1 MIPPCHALLVQ
12 YPRILPCCTLPTQD
26 SNLPIPCSRLI
37 PPCHVCPLPTPSLC
51 HVPPLQRQAED
62 VVTVASKFKQRYE
75 CRLPPA
81 AIRRQPNPEEEAQLY
96 NGSGVAELLR
106 PMGAA
111 PCLVKTKDWWT
122 YEFCYGKH
130 IQQYHMEESEIKG
143 DILFLGYYQ
152 SAFDWDDETAK
163 ASKQHRLKRYH
174 SQSYVNGSR
183 CDLTG
188 RAREAEVRFL
198 CEEGAGDYIARVD
211 EPQSCSYVLTVHTTR
226 ICHHPFLRP
235 PAGAAPQP
243 ILCQPALSPAQYV
256 EYVRAQ
262 VSDTKRKVEEIS
274 EELKTLDTR
283 LWSERDAETPAQPP
297 EGTPVAHGEAVP
309 GDEPDPAKEAAFWE
323 RVREVTEKAGSQ
335 QDSTRAEDPSPK
347 ATSGQAADTR
357 KKIHFKV
364 IRSPGDLLQF
374 IEELKE
380 STKKAKEKASEEEE
394 EAAAVVKAP
403 PDPPV
408 PEEPPAG
415 ERERLEEEEED
426 EEEDGDLLGGFEK
439 ELEAV
444 LLPREQMAQLKEEVK
459 TEMEKEFDN
468 IINEVED
475 ELETEG
481 LKGEFDRNQASKSL
495 ASTLNRLMDK
505 LDGGG
510 PSPGGEKEEE
520 EGTGRKASPSPP
532 ADGRVRVRVS
542 RIGPSNTHQRD
553 PPRREMARDNPQL
566 HHIESEVRELLAKEG
581 LRAEGE
587 DAGEARALYERVRI
601 LCWVM
606 TGPGTLETKARH
618 VRATWARHC
627 NVALFMS
634 SEPDERFPAIGLPV
648 REGRHQLYW
657 KTIRAFQYVYRHHLD
672 RADWFLKADD
682 DTFVVVANLR
692 WLLAGHPPDRP
703 IYFGK
708 RFKPFA
714 KQGYMSGGAGY
725 VLSKEALRRFV
736 TAFASGTCTH
746 TSAVEDLAMGQ
757 CLEKV
762 GVEAGDSR
770 DTWGRETFHPF
781 PPESH
786 LTDKFSQS
794 FWYRSYCYYPIV
806 ESIKNTNRG
815 AAVAGDAGAEP
826 GPTGTRSPG

>member
-1 MIPPCHALLVQ
+1 MAARRGPGPGPALLVVLAVLGPGRPLRGVRAALNLQ
-12 YPRILPCCTLPTQD
+12 ELSELKYGLEILAEPVLAG
-26 SNLPIPCSRLI
+26 
-37 PPCHVCPLPTPSLC
+37 
-51 HVPPLQRQAED
+51 QRQGD

-81 AIRRQPNPEEEAQLY
+81 AVRRQPNPEEEAQLY

-297 EGTPVAHGEAVP
+297 EGAPAAHGDAVP

-323 RVREVTEKAGSQ
+323 RVREVTEKAGGQ

-347 ATSGQAADTR
+347 ATGGQVADTR

-520 EGTGRKASPSPP
+520 EGTGRKAGSSPP

-542 RIGPSNTHQRD
+542 RIGPGSTHQRD

-581 LRAEGE
+581 LRAEGKIEIKIVTTGGGDE
-587 DAGEARALYERVRI
+587 DDAHWLSEEDTKNLKEIFFNILIQGTEEAQKERRRQQALEDNY
-601 LCWVM
+601 
-606 TGPGTLETKARH
+606 
-618 VRATWARHC
+618 
-627 NVALFMS
+627 
-634 SEPDERFPAIGLPV
+634 
-648 REGRHQLYW
+648 
-657 KTIRAFQYVYRHHLD
+657 
-672 RADWFLKADD
+672 
-682 DTFVVVANLR
+682 
-692 WLLAGHPPDRP
+692 
-703 IYFGK
+703 
-708 RFKPFA
+708 
-714 KQGYMSGGAGY
+714 
-725 VLSKEALRRFV
+725 RFV
-736 TAFASGTCTH
+736 WGGRD
-746 TSAVEDLAMGQ
+746 EPQ
-757 CLEKV
+757 PP
-762 GVEAGDSR
+762 GDSE
-770 DTWGRETFHPF
+770 DPDF
-781 PPESH
+781 
-786 LTDKFSQS
+786 
-794 FWYRSYCYYPIV
+794 
-806 ESIKNTNRG
+806 
-815 AAVAGDAGAEP
+815 
-826 GPTGTRSPG
+826 

>member
-1 MIPPCHALLVQ
+1 
-12 YPRILPCCTLPTQD
+12 
-26 SNLPIPCSRLI
+26 
-37 PPCHVCPLPTPSLC
+37 
-51 HVPPLQRQAED
+51 QRQAED

-81 AIRRQPNPEEEAQLY
+81 AVRRQPDPEEEAQLY

-130 IQQYHMEESEIKG
+130 IQQYHVEESEIKG

-235 PAGAAPQP
+235 PAGATPQP

-262 VSDTKRKVEEIS
+262 VCEYRGDPPAVGGGDPGTGVTRVPSVPPADTKRKVEEIS

-297 EGTPVAHGEAVP
+297 EGAPAAHSDGTVRVP
-309 GDEPDPAKEAAFWE
+309 
-323 RVREVTEKAGSQ
+323 S
-335 QDSTRAEDPSPK
+335 SPRPPPRPH
-347 ATSGQAADTR
+347 DMR

-364 IRSPGDLLQF
+364 IRNPGDLLQF

-394 EAAAVVKAP
+394 EEAAVAVPKAP
-403 PDPPV
+403 PDPPL
-408 PEEPPAG
+408 PEEPPAA
-415 ERERLEEEEED
+415 ERERPEEEEED

-505 LDGGG
+505 LDGG
-510 PSPGGEKEEE
+510 PSPAGEKEEE
-520 EGTGRKASPSPP
+520 EGAGRKANPGSP

-542 RIGPSNTHQRD
+542 RIGPSSARQRD
-553 PPRREMARDNPQL
+553 PPQREMGRDNPQL

-581 LRAEGE
+581 LRAEG
-587 DAGEARALYERVRI
+587 RV
-601 LCWVM
+601 
-606 TGPGTLETKARH
+606 
-618 VRATWARHC
+618 
-627 NVALFMS
+627 
-634 SEPDERFPAIGLPV
+634 
-648 REGRHQLYW
+648 
-657 KTIRAFQYVYRHHLD
+657 
-672 RADWFLKADD
+672 
-682 DTFVVVANLR
+682 
-692 WLLAGHPPDRP
+692 
-703 IYFGK
+703 
-708 RFKPFA
+708 
-714 KQGYMSGGAGY
+714 
-725 VLSKEALRRFV
+725 
-736 TAFASGTCTH
+736 
-746 TSAVEDLAMGQ
+746 
-757 CLEKV
+757 
-762 GVEAGDSR
+762 
-770 DTWGRETFHPF
+770 
-781 PPESH
+781 
-786 LTDKFSQS
+786 
-794 FWYRSYCYYPIV
+794 
-806 ESIKNTNRG
+806 
-815 AAVAGDAGAEP
+815 
-826 GPTGTRSPG
+826 

>member
-1 MIPPCHALLVQ
+1 LVVLAVLGPGRPLRGARAALNLQ
-12 YPRILPCCTLPTQD
+12 ELSELKYGLEILAEPVLAG
-26 SNLPIPCSRLI
+26 
-37 PPCHVCPLPTPSLC
+37 
-51 HVPPLQRQAED
+51 QRQAED

-81 AIRRQPNPEEEAQLY
+81 AVRRQPDPEEEAQLY

-106 PMGAA
+106 PMGTA

-130 IQQYHMEESEIKG
+130 IQQYHVEESEIKG
-143 DILFLGYYQ
+143 DVLFLGYYQ

-283 LWSERDAETPAQPP
+283 LWSESDAETPAQPR
-297 EGTPVAHGEAVP
+297 EGAPATHG
-309 GDEPDPAKEAAFWE
+309 
-323 RVREVTEKAGSQ
+323 
-335 QDSTRAEDPSPK
+335 DSTTRPAARWLVSPQGVASSGRSVSPRVCCGPLLSPSFPPVCF
-347 ATSGQAADTR
+347 GGRLVDTR

-394 EAAAVVKAP
+394 EAVAKAP

-415 ERERLEEEEED
+415 ERERPEEEEED
-426 EEEDGDLLGGFEK
+426 EEEDRDLLGGFEK

-495 ASTLNRLMDK
+495 ASTLNRLMDR

-510 PSPGGEKEEE
+510 PGPAGEKEEE
-520 EGTGRKASPSPP
+520 EGAGRKASPDPP

-542 RIGPSNTHQRD
+542 RIGPGSTRQRE
-553 PPRREMARDNPQL
+553 PPRREMGRDNHQL
-566 HHIESEVRELLAKEG
+566 HHIESEVRDLLAKEG
-581 LRAEGE
+581 LRAEGKIEIKIVTTGRGDE
-587 DAGEARALYERVRI
+587 DDAHWLSEEDTKNLQEIFFNILIQGTEEAQKERRRQQALEDNY
-601 LCWVM
+601 
-606 TGPGTLETKARH
+606 
-618 VRATWARHC
+618 
-627 NVALFMS
+627 
-634 SEPDERFPAIGLPV
+634 RFV
-648 REGRHQLYW
+648 W
-657 KTIRAFQYVYRHHLD
+657 
-672 RADWFLKADD
+672 
-682 DTFVVVANLR
+682 
-692 WLLAGHPPDRP
+692 
-703 IYFGK
+703 
-708 RFKPFA
+708 
-714 KQGYMSGGAGY
+714 GGARD
-725 VLSKEALRRFV
+725 EP
-736 TAFASGTCTH
+736 
-746 TSAVEDLAMGQ
+746 Q
-757 CLEKV
+757 PP
-762 GVEAGDSR
+762 GDSE
-770 DTWGRETFHPF
+770 DPDF
-781 PPESH
+781 
-786 LTDKFSQS
+786 
-794 FWYRSYCYYPIV
+794 
-806 ESIKNTNRG
+806 
-815 AAVAGDAGAEP
+815 
-826 GPTGTRSPG
+826 

>member
-1 MIPPCHALLVQ
+1 
-12 YPRILPCCTLPTQD
+12 
-26 SNLPIPCSRLI
+26 
-37 PPCHVCPLPTPSLC
+37 
-51 HVPPLQRQAED
+51 QRQAED

-81 AIRRQPNPEEEAQLY
+81 AMRPPPDPEEDAQLY

-130 IQQYHMEESEIKG
+130 IQQYHVEESEIKG
-143 DILFLGYYQ
+143 DVLFLGYYQ

-188 RAREAEVRFL
+188 QAREAEVRFL

-235 PAGAAPQP
+235 PAGAAPQT

-256 EYVRAQ
+256 QYVRAQ
-262 VSDTKRKVEEIS
+262 VCEYQRHPSLGVQRDPRLGVMCVPSVTPPADTKRKVEEIS

-283 LWSERDAETPAQPP
+283 LWSDTKSPTEPP
-297 EGTPVAHGEAVP
+297 VGTALTHGDSDGAALAGWLVSPQEWAVAAAPCPCVCHGP
-309 GDEPDPAKEAAFWE
+309 SLSPTFLPLSFGDHL
-323 RVREVTEKAGSQ
+323 V
-335 QDSTRAEDPSPK
+335 
-347 ATSGQAADTR
+347 DTR

-380 STKKAKEKASEEEE
+380 SSKKAKEKVSEEEP
-394 EAAAVVKAP
+394 AAAVKAP

-415 ERERLEEEEED
+415 EREQAEDEEED
-426 EEEDGDLLGGFEK
+426 EEEDGDLLGGFER

-510 PSPGGEKEEE
+510 PGTGPAVEKKEEE
-520 EGTGRKASPSPP
+520 EEEEGAGRKGSPSPP
-532 ADGRVRVRVS
+532 ADVRVRVS
-542 RIGPSNTHQRD
+542 RIGPGSAQQRD
-553 PPRREMARDNPQL
+553 PPRREMGRDHPQL

-581 LRAEGE
+581 LRAEG
-587 DAGEARALYERVRI
+587 R
-601 LCWVM
+601 
-606 TGPGTLETKARH
+606 
-618 VRATWARHC
+618 
-627 NVALFMS
+627 
-634 SEPDERFPAIGLPV
+634 
-648 REGRHQLYW
+648 
-657 KTIRAFQYVYRHHLD
+657 
-672 RADWFLKADD
+672 
-682 DTFVVVANLR
+682 
-692 WLLAGHPPDRP
+692 
-703 IYFGK
+703 
-708 RFKPFA
+708 
-714 KQGYMSGGAGY
+714 
-725 VLSKEALRRFV
+725 
-736 TAFASGTCTH
+736 
-746 TSAVEDLAMGQ
+746 
-757 CLEKV
+757 
-762 GVEAGDSR
+762 
-770 DTWGRETFHPF
+770 
-781 PPESH
+781 
-786 LTDKFSQS
+786 
-794 FWYRSYCYYPIV
+794 
-806 ESIKNTNRG
+806 
-815 AAVAGDAGAEP
+815 
-826 GPTGTRSPG
+826 